1 MAPPGRPSLA
11 LWLLLSGLLASACAR
26 QAAAPTGDGPCLD
39 GGRRCAAAAAA
50 DRPAPAATVRGE
62 RAYPC
67 RNRESGQADICFD
80 TDLGRRNR
88 GQLGP
93 RY

>member
-1 MAPPGRPSLA
+1 MAVPGRPSLV
-11 LWLLLSGLLASACAR
+11 LWLLLSGLLATACGR
-26 QAAAPTGDGPCLD
+26 QAIAPTGDGPCLD
-39 GGRRCAAAAAA
+39 GSHRCAAAAAA

-62 RAYPC
+62 RAYRC

-80 TDLGRRNR
+80 TDLWRRNR
-88 GQLGP
+88 GRLGP